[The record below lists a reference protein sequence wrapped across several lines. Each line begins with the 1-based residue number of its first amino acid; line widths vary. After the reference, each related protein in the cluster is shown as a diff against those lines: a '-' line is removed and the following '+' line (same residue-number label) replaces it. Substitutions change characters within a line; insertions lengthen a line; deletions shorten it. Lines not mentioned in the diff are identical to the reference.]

1 MNYDHSLSL
10 FLLPGCG
17 VGSKAV
23 VRVETQKILCDLL
36 VENVRFL
43 LLSKLVDQNIWDTF

>member
-1 MNYDHSLSL
+1 MNYDHSPSL

-23 VRVETQKILCDLL
+23 LRLEMQKILCDLL
-36 VENVRFL
+36 VECVRFL
-43 LLSKLVDQNIWDTF
+43 FLSKLVDQNIWDAF